1 MQPGTTLDDL
11 KQNATEALTRM
22 QTLLATLLPP
32 PSSPALLSDAP
43 DKFAALL
50 PYGIPVLGKQFQ
62 SAIDLAKPTSRFGLL
77 LVGGT

>member
-1 MQPGTTLDDL
+1 MQAGTTLDDL
-11 KQNATEALTRM
+11 KRNATEALARM

-32 PSSPALLSDAP
+32 PSPGSLSDAP

-50 PYGIPVLGKQFQ
+50 PYGIPVLGQQFQ